1 MFDQFRRLGRP
12 GSVLAGLLVLVAVAL
27 LAGCGGG
34 GSSTGGSTSSGS
46 GAGGEGSEAGGGA
59 AESEGLAE
67 AKAITEKYLK
77 TPKLTVTEKV
87 GKPIPSGKTIDY
99 VHCAPESC
107 LEFPESFKEAGEV
120 LGWKTKLISAGPEPG
135 ETQAAMEQA
144 VRDHP
149 DAVVTEAITYSIIA
163 KQIKELK
170 EMGIP
175 VVLTS
180 VAETGGEGVSASV
193 NNSKTG
199 EALGEIAA
207 AWIANDL
214 GGEGT
219 VGYIDVPAF
228 TIYGAL
234 REKFE
239 SSLTKYCP
247 RCTIKTYDMPI
258 TAIGKDA
265 ATRTL
270 NFVRA
275 NPEIKDLFIVQDTI
289 TLGLPSA
296 LKAAGL
302 NEIKILGAFPTE
314 PNLPYIAAEEEAA
327 ALPGAYK
334 EGGWLMADA
343 TARLFAGVSTAPDE
357 APNAFPEMIWDAENL
372 PSETEVA
379 PVVPNYKEEF
389 EALWGK

>member
-1 MFDQFRRLGRP
+1 MFVQFRRPKRLGAA
-12 GSVLAGLLVLVAVAL
+12 VVALLVLAAMAV

-34 GSSTGGSTSSGS
+34 GSS
-46 GAGGEGSEAGGGA
+46 GGGGGGTETEA
-59 AESEGLAE
+59 ETGDASAESAGLTE
-67 AKAITEKYLK
+67 AKQVVEKYLQ
-77 TPKLTVTEKV
+77 TPKLTVTEPV

-120 LGWKTKLISAGPEPG
+120 LGWQTKLISAGPEPG

-170 EMGIP
+170 AMGIP
-175 VVLTS
+175 VILTS
-180 VAETGGEGVSASV
+180 VAEDGGDGVTASV

-207 AWIANDL
+207 AWIANDM

-234 REKFE
+234 KEKFE
-239 SSLTKYCP
+239 SKLSEYCP
-247 RCTIKTYDMPI
+247 KCKIDTYDMPI

-275 NPEIKDLFIVQDTI
+275 NSDIKDLFIVQDTI

-296 LKAAGL
+296 LKAAG
-302 NEIKILGAFPTE
+302 ISDVKILGAFPTE
-314 PNLPYIAAEEEAA
+314 PNLPYIAAEQEAA

-343 TARLFAGVSTAPDE
+343 TARIFAGVSTAPDE
-357 APNAFPEMIWDAENL
+357 SPTAFPEMIWDAENL

-389 EALWGK
+389 EKLWGK